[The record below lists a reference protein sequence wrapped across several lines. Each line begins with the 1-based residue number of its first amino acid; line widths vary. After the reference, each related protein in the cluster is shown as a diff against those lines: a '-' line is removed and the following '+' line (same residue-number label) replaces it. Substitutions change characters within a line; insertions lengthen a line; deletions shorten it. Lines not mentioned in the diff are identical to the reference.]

1 MGYSLIAVDRPTHV
15 RIIAVAVVAAI
26 VFVTVLVAAQV
37 GDPSGNMMAAMAA
50 NAPPVVKAE
59 KATTWTSRETTG
71 AVR

>member
-15 RIIAVAVVAAI
+15 RITAVAAVAAI

-37 GDPSGNMMAAMAA
+37 GDASGNMMAA

-59 KATTWTSRETTG
+59 KTTTWTSRETTG